1 MPRTKDITQ
10 RVRRKETLAEREAKI
25 QKKAA
30 KDREDKANARCL
42 SQTARSSFFSG
53 LRQSPVAGTSSSHS
67 DVNAESADS
76 HAKIAETPEDGF
88 GNRLFFA

>member
-1 MPRTKDITQ
+1 MPRTKDLTP
-10 RVRRKETLAEREAKI
+10 RVRRKESVAEREAKI

-30 KDREDKANARCL
+30 KEREEKENARRA

-67 DVNAESADS
+67 DVNAESADL
-76 HAKIAETPEDGF
+76 HADVTETPENNF
-88 GNRLFFA
+88 GDRIF